1 MSALRATVR
10 SGRLVLDQTTTFP
23 EGTAF
28 DLVLDPGDDAP
39 EDPELERALAEGL
52 EDLRVGDVVSEE
64 EFLRGLA
71 ATP

>member
-10 SGRLVLDQTTTFP
+10 SGRLVLDQATTFP

-28 DLVLDPGDDAP
+28 DLVIDPGDNTPD
-39 EDPELERALAEGL
+39 DPELDRAITEGL
-52 EDLRVGDVVSEE
+52 DDLRGGNVVSEE

-71 ATP
+71 ATR